1 MATPT
6 EVQEVTIVEAPV
18 TVAHTEGL
26 CDICHKPISKGKEVD
41 GLIVGATCAG
51 HVGKIRLYAVGQM
64 SAPPEGYL
72 RMSKVCDAAVEA
84 GLTRSAIVTAAGKDA
99 CTQPPVHPVFSV
111 VYVGS
116 GKWMAPEVL
125 TIGFDLLKAKK
136 LEKKVKAPAVD
147 PELVARVAAT
157 NAKLD
162 AMIANGQLKTTT
174 GDVQPVAVAKA
185 LMGKAHQV
193 KKAR

>member
-1 MATPT
+1 
-6 EVQEVTIVEAPV
+6 
-18 TVAHTEGL
+18 
-26 CDICHKPISKGKEVD
+26 
-41 GLIVGATCAG
+41 
-51 HVGKIRLYAVGQM
+51 
-64 SAPPEGYL
+64 
-72 RMSKVCDAAVEA
+72 
-84 GLTRSAIVTAAGKDA
+84 
-99 CTQPPVHPVFSV
+99 
-111 VYVGS
+111 
-116 GKWMAPEVL
+116 MAPEVL